1 MTKPCTPKQ
10 TKNDANKPTI
20 TDASNRQKVM
30 QTNRKNLTKS
40 LKKDKFYFEN
50 ILLYIKLN
58 LVYDGSWKE
67 KEKVNCKYKIGMQ

>member
-1 MTKPCTPKQ
+1 
-10 TKNDANKPTI
+10 
-20 TDASNRQKVM
+20 M